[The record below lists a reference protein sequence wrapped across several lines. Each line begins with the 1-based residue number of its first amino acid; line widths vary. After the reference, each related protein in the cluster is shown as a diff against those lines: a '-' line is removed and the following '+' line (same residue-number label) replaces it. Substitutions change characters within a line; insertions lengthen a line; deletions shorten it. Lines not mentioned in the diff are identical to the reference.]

1 MALTLLQNPATAS
14 LAQSPIIFSVTSS
27 TDVANSGFQYVV
39 DLYYWTGSE
48 ASSGSAKYTL
58 TKFPNTSNVGIF
70 DFSKILNSTLT
81 QPAIANKSNV
91 SFYKGDFYTQWLS
104 GSTYVTGSSRT
115 VSSVFKALDG
125 YAIFQEPIN
134 QQIQSKSPHWPVMS
148 DGPVSQSALL
158 QNGGSG
164 SVYVGVTG
172 GTQPTKIIYSG
183 STGNGSFAVST
194 TTDTTGQIAQFPL
207 FPSSPSFPITTANL
221 DWYTIQA
228 ASNSTKLGTPIYFSV
243 DCIQKYPNVRIQYK
257 NRFGQFDFINLY
269 GASQNS
275 FSTDRSVYQ
284 PQIGSWESSTLSYNN
299 YDSQTLPYVVN
310 ARQSLVANT
319 QWLPEEQN
327 DLIKQMLSSD
337 EIYWVYNES
346 TGAVRPLSITSSNIS
361 FKTGVVDK
369 VIQYA
374 FTFDWAQN
382 YKLII

>member
-1 MALTLLQNPATAS
+1 
-14 LAQSPIIFSVTSS
+14 
-27 TDVANSGFQYVV
+27 
-39 DLYYWTGSE
+39 
-48 ASSGSAKYTL
+48 
-58 TKFPNTSNVGIF
+58 
-70 DFSKILNSTLT
+70 
-81 QPAIANKSNV
+81 
-91 SFYKGDFYTQWLS
+91 
-104 GSTYVTGSSRT
+104 
-115 VSSVFKALDG
+115 
-125 YAIFQEPIN
+125 
-134 QQIQSKSPHWPVMS
+134 
-148 DGPVSQSALL
+148 
-158 QNGGSG
+158 
-164 SVYVGVTG
+164 
-172 GTQPTKIIYSG
+172 
-183 STGNGSFAVST
+183 
-194 TTDTTGQIAQFPL
+194 
-207 FPSSPSFPITTANL
+207 
-221 DWYTIQA
+221 
-228 ASNSTKLGTPIYFSV
+228 
-243 DCIQKYPNVRIQYK
+243 VRIQYK

-310 ARQSLVANT
+310 ARQSLIANT

-346 TGAVRPLSITSSNIS
+346 NGAVRPVSITSSNIS

>member
-1 MALTLLQNPATAS
+1 MALTILQNPATAS
-14 LAQSPIIFSVTSS
+14 LAQSPIIFSVSSS
-27 TDVANSGFQYVV
+27 TDTTSSGFQYVA
-39 DLYYWTGSE
+39 DLFYWTGSE

-58 TKFPNTSNVGIF
+58 TKFPNSSKVGIF

-81 QPAIANKSNV
+81 DLAIANKSNV
-91 SFYKGDFYTQWLS
+91 SFFKGDFYTQFLV
-104 GSTYVTGSSRT
+104 GNTYVTGST
-115 VSSVFKALDG
+115 HTISSVFKALDG
-125 YAIFQEPIN
+125 YAIFQEPIG
-134 QQIQSKSPHWPVMS
+134 QAITAKSPHWPIMS

-164 SVYVGVTG
+164 SVYTGVAG
-172 GTQPTKIIYSG
+172 GTQPTQIIYSG

-194 TTDTTGQIAQFPL
+194 STATTGQIAQFPM
-207 FPSSPSFPITTANL
+207 FPSSPSFPISTSGL
-221 DWYTIQA
+221 EWYTIQA
-228 ASNSTKLGTPIYFSV
+228 ASATTKLGSPIYLSV
-243 DCIQKYPNVRIQYK
+243 DCIQKYPNVRVQFK

-275 FSTDRSVYQ
+275 FSTDRKVYQ
-284 PQIGSWESSTLSYNN
+284 PQIGTWESSTLSYQS
-299 YDSQTLPYVVN
+299 YDTQTQPYVVN

-319 QWLPEEQN
+319 QWLPEAEN
-327 DLIKQMLSSD
+327 DIIKEMLSSD
-337 EIYWVYNES
+337 EIYWIYNES

-369 VIQYA
+369 VIQYT